1 MTSTKEKIMKF
12 YRKETRRQRAKRL
25 APNSPNYVCLGAVV
39 KNPNGRNPLKKQS
52 VGDLF
57 AALAKTV
64 PQKPQ
69 YTFTALMEMK
79 KPQLVAIAKDQNVKI
94 WLSWNKTK
102 IANAIIGEV

>member
-1 MTSTKEKIMKF
+1 MSK
-12 YRKETRRQRAKRL
+12 RQNRRNRQNRRAKRL
-25 APNSPNYVCLGAVV
+25 DPNSPSYVCIGVIV
-39 KNPNGRNPLKKQS
+39 KDPNGRNPLKKS
-52 VGDLF
+52 SIGDLF

-69 YTFTALMEMK
+69 FTFAALMEMK